1 MTSTQT
7 RERPPAPETG
17 AKSVP
22 EPGPPAPSARKV
34 GLRSLF
40 PYLQGYWPTLGIVAV
55 LSLAVT
61 LLTLS
66 QPVLTRDVLTDIEA
80 DRPVGRL
87 VALLVGVLIVVAVLG
102 GVRDYLLQRAAEGLV
117 LTARRRLVAR
127 LLRLPITEYDR
138 RRTGDMLSRVGADTT
153 MLRAVVTSGLF
164 DTVTNVV
171 MVGGSAL
178 MMCLID
184 PTLFAATALGLG
196 LGVLAVVG
204 LSRRVRGASRDAQDR
219 IGEMTSAVER
229 AISAVRTIR
238 ASGAEEREGH
248 AVDGYAQ
255 EAYRA
260 GMRIARLQAMI
271 NPITSTTIQVA
282 FLVVLGLGG
291 ARVASGAIQVGDMVA
306 FVLFLFMLWFPLGR
320 ALTAYSRLQSGL
332 GALQRIE
339 EMVDLPQETDSAAA
353 RTLTVRERTRPEPAA
368 DAGAGVPPAIEFDRV
383 SFGYDNGETVL
394 RDVSLTVPRGT
405 RTALVGPSGAGK
417 STLLSLVERFYDAT
431 SGVVRVGGTDVR
443 DLPRRD
449 LRRRLGYVE
458 QSAPVLA
465 GTVRD
470 NLSLAAPDA
479 TDNDM
484 REVLRSVNLLSVIE
498 RAPLGLDTEVGEGGV
513 LLSGGE
519 RQRLALART
528 FLAAPPIMLLDE
540 ATSNLD
546 ARNEALM
553 REAIGT
559 VTADRTLLV
568 VAHRLSTVVDSDQIV
583 VLEHGEVVAA
593 GRHEELTGTS
603 PSTGSWPATSCSSSN
618 PHTRRGL
625 PVISPGGPF
634 ACAVCRS
641 AGRRQALPDTVP
653 GQFPGGVEPYRP
665 GPRGVVGETPVGT
678 ALAVEQQRQV
688 HQERHHPVPLV
699 GAFGHRH
706 LDPRPGTGH
715 VPEQHPELGEVE
727 AGQVQGAARPVDQHL
742 PAPAAD
748 HVGQHQVAVAE
759 LARGSGQFQEPEE
772 RGPVLVVEDTLG
784 AHAVQHPPV
793 VHRPA
798 LGRRGPPVPQPLHG
812 RQHPGQVLGGDG
824 RDREPVRRQH
834 LPGEPLHDQ
843 HGALLV
849 GGEPPWHRHRR
860 GHRVEQVVRVDLA
873 QALAP
878 PVGCAHL
885 GQRLHPV
892 QSAPDHQGGA
902 AAVDDLTGGEAGAHL
917 QGQPDE
923 VPVGGR
929 QGGL

>member
-7 RERPPAPETG
+7 RERPPAPEAG

-55 LSLAVT
+55 LSLVVT

-353 RTLTVRERTRPEPAA
+353 KTLTVRERTRPEPAV
-368 DAGAGVPPAIEFDRV
+368 DAGAGMPPAIEFDRV
-383 SFGYDNGETVL
+383 TFGYDNGETVL

-479 TDNDM
+479 TDDDM

-603 PSTGSWPATSCSSSN
+603 P
-618 PHTRRGL
+618 L
-625 PVISPGGPF
+625 
-634 ACAVCRS
+634 
-641 AGRRQALPDTVP
+641 
-653 GQFPGGVEPYRP
+653 YR
-665 GPRGVVGETPVGT
+665 
-678 ALAVEQQRQV
+678 
-688 HQERHHPVPLV
+688 
-699 GAFGHRH
+699 
-706 LDPRPGTGH
+706 
-715 VPEQHPELGEVE
+715 
-727 AGQVQGAARPVDQHL
+727 
-742 PAPAAD
+742 
-748 HVGQHQVAVAE
+748 E
-759 LARGSGQFQEPEE
+759 LASHQ
-772 RGPVLVVEDTLG
+772 
-784 AHAVQHPPV
+784 
-793 VHRPA
+793 
-798 LGRRGPPVPQPLHG
+798 
-812 RQHPGQVLGGDG
+812 
-824 RDREPVRRQH
+824 
-834 LPGEPLHDQ
+834 
-843 HGALLV
+843 LLI
-849 GGEPPWHRHRR
+849 
-860 GHRVEQVVRVDLA
+860 Q
-873 QALAP
+873 
-878 PVGCAHL
+878 
-885 GQRLHPV
+885 
-892 QSAPDHQGGA
+892 
-902 AAVDDLTGGEAGAHL
+902 
-917 QGQPDE
+917 
-923 VPVGGR
+923 
-929 QGGL
+929 

>member
-7 RERPPAPETG
+7 RERPPAPEAG

-55 LSLAVT
+55 LSLVVT

-353 RTLTVRERTRPEPAA
+353 KTLTVRERTRPEPEA
-368 DAGAGVPPAIEFDRV
+368 DAGAGRPPAIEFDRV

-394 RDVSLTVPRGT
+394 REVSLTVPRGT

-479 TDNDM
+479 TDDDM

-603 PSTGSWPATSCSSSN
+603 P
-618 PHTRRGL
+618 L
-625 PVISPGGPF
+625 
-634 ACAVCRS
+634 
-641 AGRRQALPDTVP
+641 
-653 GQFPGGVEPYRP
+653 YR
-665 GPRGVVGETPVGT
+665 
-678 ALAVEQQRQV
+678 
-688 HQERHHPVPLV
+688 
-699 GAFGHRH
+699 
-706 LDPRPGTGH
+706 
-715 VPEQHPELGEVE
+715 
-727 AGQVQGAARPVDQHL
+727 
-742 PAPAAD
+742 
-748 HVGQHQVAVAE
+748 E
-759 LARGSGQFQEPEE
+759 LASHQ
-772 RGPVLVVEDTLG
+772 
-784 AHAVQHPPV
+784 
-793 VHRPA
+793 
-798 LGRRGPPVPQPLHG
+798 
-812 RQHPGQVLGGDG
+812 
-824 RDREPVRRQH
+824 
-834 LPGEPLHDQ
+834 
-843 HGALLV
+843 LLI
-849 GGEPPWHRHRR
+849 
-860 GHRVEQVVRVDLA
+860 Q
-873 QALAP
+873 
-878 PVGCAHL
+878 
-885 GQRLHPV
+885 
-892 QSAPDHQGGA
+892 
-902 AAVDDLTGGEAGAHL
+902 
-917 QGQPDE
+917 
-923 VPVGGR
+923 
-929 QGGL
+929 